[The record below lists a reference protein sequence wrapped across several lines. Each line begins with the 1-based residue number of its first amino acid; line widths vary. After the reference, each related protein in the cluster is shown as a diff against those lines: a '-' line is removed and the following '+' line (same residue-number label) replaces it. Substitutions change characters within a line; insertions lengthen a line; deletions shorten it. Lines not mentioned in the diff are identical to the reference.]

1 MKNSILITAC
11 IVLSLIS
18 CKKNNAESVDNAQ
31 QSINSLN
38 MDETQSYTYI
48 ASDSERA
55 KVTFQNAGADHTI
68 TINSNNTKFVLD
80 KKDGDEDTQIYER
93 NGVQAKLTKDSLF
106 IIQDN
111 QVIPLVL
118 SK

>member
-1 MKNSILITAC
+1 MKKSILVAAMVT
-11 IVLSLIS
+11 LSLIG
-18 CKKNNAESVDNAQ
+18 CKKDKDKVSENSAPK
-31 QSINSLN
+31 INSLN

-48 ASDSERA
+48 ASDGERA
-55 KVTFQNAGADHTI
+55 KITFQNAGVDHTI

-80 KKDGDEDTQIYER
+80 KKDGDKDAQIYER
-93 NGVQAKLTKDSLF
+93 NGVQAKLTKYSLY
-106 IIQDN
+106 IIQDD